1 MDALSA
7 ISVVV
12 VGQVWWWEREMLGQ
26 VFWLTG

>member
-7 ISVVV
+7 ISVV
-12 VGQVWWWEREMLGQ
+12 VGQVWWWEREMLGK